1 MIAALTL
8 SFLAWPCV
16 VPMLPSDH
24 VLVAVQDPA
33 LDAKIAAAGKDVAKL
48 LELANSYVT
57 AAQEDSAKKVF
68 RKVLELD
75 ANNEAAHKA
84 LRHQLYDKRWF
95 ESFAELSKYKR
106 EEAAK
111 MKAKGLAR
119 FKDEWVPEAE
129 LPFLNMGWTKD
140 EQGVFQNPVA
150 AARAKQI
157 AEWKAAGYE
166 FRADDGSWIAPDD
179 KEKWAAKLWKCG
191 EEWVDM
197 AKANE
202 FHSKPEHAWELAG
215 EHFLVETTM
224 DWEGGYSARWHA
236 DKIWPELLR
245 IFGVELASKPQVA
258 VLSSLEQYNL
268 VAGNTPLLP
277 ESEGY
282 SSLHGAYFADLYF
295 DDDAKPPQFLG
306 CGVSYWVRKDAKG
319 EIWGPLWLRW
329 AAAQSY
335 VDAIDPSW
343 GAIGDRIAG
352 GGTVESAAFA
362 ATFWSEKKIPRWLRY
377 GAASYVERFERDP
390 LAAEGA
396 DPWALRAFAF
406 AELKKDDEKK
416 KTGGLRKLDDVF
428 AFGLDIK
435 DIPGS
440 SRLYHEAGLVVAY
453 LLDGAAGDKE
463 LAEKHKAFKTAL
475 KAGKKADIAAAVTAL
490 QKSLGKHE
498 KDIRKFAGL

>member
-1 MIAALTL
+1 MIAALTCCLL
-8 SFLAWPCV
+8 SWPAS
-16 VPMLPSDH
+16 LPSPH
-24 VLVAVQDPA
+24 ALQGSPPAKEDPA
-33 LDAKIAAAGKDVAKL
+33 LEAKLAAAGKDVAKL

-57 AAQEDSAKKVF
+57 AAQEDAAKKVF
-68 RKVLELD
+68 KKVLEVD
-75 ANNEAAHKA
+75 PNNEAAHKG
-84 LRHQLYDKRWF
+84 LRHQLYDKKWF

-140 EQGVFQNPVA
+140 EKGAFQNPHRL
-150 AARAKQI
+150 ARAKQV
-157 AEWKAAGYE
+157 ADWTAAGYE
-166 FRADDGSWIAPDD
+166 FRPDDNSWIAPDD
-179 KEKWAAKLWKCG
+179 REKWAAKLWKCG
-191 EEWVDM
+191 DEWVDM

-202 FHSKPEHAWELAG
+202 YHAKPEHDWELVG
-215 EHFLVETTM
+215 EHFEVETTM
-224 DWEGGYSARWHA
+224 DWEGAYSARWHA
-236 DKIWPELLR
+236 DKIWPELVR
-245 IFGVELASKPQVA
+245 IFGVEPPEKPHVV

-277 ESEGY
+277 EFEGY

-295 DDDAKPPQFLG
+295 DDEAKPPQFHG
-306 CGVSYWVRKDAKG
+306 CGVSYWVRKDPKG

-329 AAAQSY
+329 AAAQSF

-352 GGTVESAAFA
+352 AGTVDQAAFA
-362 ATFWSEKKIPRWLRY
+362 TAFWSEKKIPRWLRY
-377 GAASYVERFERDP
+377 GAASYVERFQKDP

-396 DPWALRAFAF
+396 DPWPLRAFAF
-406 AELKKDDEKK
+406 GEIKKS
-416 KTGGLRKLDDVF
+416 GGLRKLDDVF
-428 AFGLDIK
+428 AFALDIK
-435 DIPGS
+435 DIPNS

-453 LLDGAAGDKE
+453 LMDGAPNDKE
-463 LAEKHKAFKTAL
+463 LAEKHAAFKTAL
-475 KAGKKADIAAAVTAL
+475 KAGKKADVTTAATAL
-490 QKSLGKHE
+490 QKALGKHD